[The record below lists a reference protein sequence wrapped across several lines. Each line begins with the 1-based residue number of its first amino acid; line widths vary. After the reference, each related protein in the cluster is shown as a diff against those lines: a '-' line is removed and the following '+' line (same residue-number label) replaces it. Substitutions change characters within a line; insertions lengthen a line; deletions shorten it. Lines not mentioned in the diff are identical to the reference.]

1 MSSVCLISA
10 MMLLLEHACLSLVSS
25 VRVGLVLVL
34 WIMILVARTSPV
46 HAQSIEVYAG
56 SSRTYQT
63 ANEIVQISVVQGQGQ
78 ICWTAPEDQDE
89 GPSTTPDCTTS
100 SVLDNFFPGDVV
112 TFTATG
118 MNGYV
123 FDHWITPDRATYTG
137 NPISVSFPMSVMT
150 NPMAAVFV
158 KGTGVPEFSQAF
170 LMLGAA
176 MILSIT
182 ILRRRN
188 ASRRK

>member
-1 MSSVCLISA
+1 
-10 MMLLLEHACLSLVSS
+10 MLQ
-25 VRVGLVLVL
+25 GLPPFTRNPLKS
-34 WIMILVARTSPV
+34 ILVP
-46 HAQSIEVYAG
+46 
-56 SSRTYQT
+56 SRPSQI
-63 ANEIVQISVVQGQGQ
+63 ANEIVEIAVVQGQGK

-100 SVLDNFFPGDVV
+100 SVLDNFYPGDVV

-123 FDHWITPDRATYTG
+123 FDHWITPDKDTYTA
-137 NPISVSFPMSVMT
+137 NPITVSFPMAVMT

-158 KGTGVPEFSQAF
+158 KGTGVPEFPQAL

-176 MILSIT
+176 MILGMT
-182 ILRRRN
+182 ILRRRKV
-188 ASRRK
+188 SGCK

>member
-1 MSSVCLISA
+1 MF
-10 MMLLLEHACLSLVSS
+10 ELVSS

-56 SSRTYQT
+56 SISRPFQI
-63 ANEIVQISVVQGQGQ
+63 ANEIVEIAVVQGQGK

-100 SVLDNFFPGDVV
+100 STLDNFYPGDVV

-123 FDHWITPDRATYTG
+123 FDHWITPDKDTYTA
-137 NPISVSFPMSVMT
+137 NPITVSFPMAVNT

-158 KGTGVPEFSQAF
+158 KGTGVPEFTQTF
-170 LMLGAA
+170 LTLGTAL
-176 MILSIT
+176 ILSIT
-182 ILRRRN
+182 MLQRRN
-188 ASRRK
+188 ASRSK